1 MTLAFKF
8 LSLFA
13 LIFSISTHA
22 LEEISD
28 ESLARVT
35 GQNGVN
41 LSGELNLNENGG
53 PLTSSDAGNAGVWG
67 TCTEKQASTVE
78 RCGARLA
85 VQPSENGGWI
95 ALDEMK
101 GKLSFEGLTLRSRVI
116 DGAADDFGG
125 DEVAA
130 DGKTVLEIGLPDKVK
145 FENFQYSVVTS
156 SQARPTDVGYTQQVR
171 HGVNFNGSVNMQGNL
186 LVFPTGN
193 P

>member
-1 MTLAFKF
+1 MTFKY
-8 LSLFA
+8 LSL
-13 LIFSISTHA
+13 LILTFSFSLHA

-28 ESLARVT
+28 ESLASVS

-53 PLTSSDAGNAGVWG
+53 PLTSADAGNSGVWG
-67 TCTEKQASTVE
+67 TCTEKQAATVE
-78 RCGARLA
+78 RCGARIA
-85 VQPSENGGWI
+85 VQPNENGGWI

-101 GKLSFEGLTLRSRVI
+101 GKLSFEGLTLRSREI
-116 DGAADDFGG
+116 DGVADDFGG

-130 DGKTVLEIGLPDKVK
+130 DGKTVLEIGLPDKVT

-156 SQARPTDVGYTQQVR
+156 SQARPTDTGYTQQVR

>member
-1 MTLAFKF
+1 MTFKYF
-8 LSLFA
+8 LVSFLF
-13 LIFSISTHA
+13 ISFSSNA

-28 ESLARVT
+28 ESLASVS

-67 TCTEKQASTVE
+67 TCTEKQAATVE

-101 GKLSFEGLTLRSRVI
+101 GKLSFEGLTLRSRAI
-116 DGAADDFGG
+116 DGAMDDFGG

>member
-1 MTLAFKF
+1 MTFKYLL
-8 LSLFA
+8 LSVLF
-13 LIFSISTHA
+13 ISFYSNA

-28 ESLARVT
+28 ESLANVS

-53 PLTSSDAGNAGVWG
+53 PLTSSDAGNTGVWG

-95 ALDEMK
+95 ALDEMM

-116 DGAADDFGG
+116 DGAADNFGG

>member
-1 MTLAFKF
+1 MTFKYF
-8 LSLFA
+8 LISFLF
-13 LIFSISTHA
+13 ISFSSNA

-28 ESLARVT
+28 ESLASVS

-67 TCTEKQASTVE
+67 TCTEKQAATVE

-101 GKLSFEGLTLRSRVI
+101 GKLSFEGLTLRSRAI
-116 DGAADDFGG
+116 DGAMDDFGG

>member
-1 MTLAFKF
+1 MTFKSLILCFLA
-8 LSLFA
+8 LSV
-13 LIFSISTHA
+13 STHA

-28 ESLARVT
+28 ESLSRVT

-130 DGKTVLEIGLPDKVK
+130 DGKTVLEIGLPDQMK
-145 FENFQYSVVTS
+145 FENFEYSVVTS
-156 SQARPTDVGYTQQVR
+156 SQARPTDAGYTQQVR

>member
-13 LIFSISTHA
+13 LIFSISTYA

-85 VQPSENGGWI
+85 VQSSENGGWI

-116 DGAADDFGG
+116 DGTADDW
-125 DEVAA
+125 
-130 DGKTVLEIGLPDKVK
+130 DGLI
-145 FENFQYSVVTS
+145 
-156 SQARPTDVGYTQQVR
+156 
-171 HGVNFNGSVNMQGNL
+171 
-186 LVFPTGN
+186 
-193 P
+193 